1 MLGLRCTCDCVCSHH
16 FVRDCST
23 TGSDK
28 TACFSHQKGE
38 HMSGACETAITSEE
52 NCGENIPMAC
62 TSVVSECVCV
72 CVCVHGCTYASVC
85 TCVHACVIDQLHTRE
100 AFTSIH

>member
-72 CVCVHGCTYASVC
+72 RAFVRSWVYVYLFLCMCAC
-85 TCVHACVIDQLHTRE
+85 TCMSQTNCV
-100 AFTSIH
+100 